1 MTKEWQVYLL
11 YNTDHK
17 RTYIGATTDVKRRLR
32 QHRQEIVGGAKST
45 TKLGKNWNL
54 VCFLGGFATQS
65 EAYRWEKILKSRCR
79 GYKPRVFGFAN
90 VGEGKCPINPKRP
103 KLPAYP
109 VPKKIVLYFFAPS
122 TDNINSS
129 SVSGLVPSQRNG
141 SENSPKSEVLG
152 VSI

>member
-1 MTKEWQVYLL
+1 MTKEWSVYLL
-11 YNTDHK
+11 YNPEHK

-54 VCFLGGFATQS
+54 ICFLGGFANQS
-65 EAYRWEKILKSRCR
+65 EAYRWEKLLKSRCR

-90 VGEGKCPINPKRP
+90 VAEGLCPVNPKKP

-109 VPKKIVLYFFAPS
+109 VPKKIVLYFS
-122 TDNINSS
+122 DIKTDTESSS
-129 SVSGLVPSQRNG
+129 SVSGLVPSQ
-141 SENSPKSEVLG
+141 
-152 VSI
+152 